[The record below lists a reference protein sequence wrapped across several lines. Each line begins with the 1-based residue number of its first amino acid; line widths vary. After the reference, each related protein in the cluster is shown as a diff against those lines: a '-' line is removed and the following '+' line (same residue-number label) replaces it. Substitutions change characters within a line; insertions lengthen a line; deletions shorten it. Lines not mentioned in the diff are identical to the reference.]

1 MSTEPSRTL
10 TPTSY
15 IVLGLIEL
23 CGSAT
28 PYELKTIVAASL
40 GNFWSVQHA
49 QLYTETAKLAADG
62 MLDER
67 REEEGRRRKVYSLTA
82 SGSEALAEWTAQPS
96 SETYEL
102 RDIGLLKLFF
112 GADPRVIAPAQLEAH
127 RAKLAEY
134 EAMRQEAE
142 GLGPDGPRLV
152 LESGIDHERA
162 YVDYWERLLEGGS

>member
-1 MSTEPSRTL
+1 MSPEPARTL

-15 IVLGLIEL
+15 IVLGLVQL

-62 MLDER
+62 LLDEQ
-67 REEEGRRRKVYSLTA
+67 REEAGRRRKVYSLTA
-82 SGSEALAEWTAQPS
+82 AGRDALQQWTAEPTA
-96 SETYEL
+96 ETYEL

-112 GADPRVIAPAQLEAH
+112 GADPEVIAPAQLEAH
-127 RAKLAEY
+127 RAKLAQY
-134 EAMRQEAE
+134 EAMRAEAE
-142 GLGPDGPRLV
+142 SLGPSGPRLV
-152 LESGIDHERA
+152 LESGIEHERA
-162 YVDYWERLLEGGS
+162 YVEYWERIAKSA

>member
-1 MSTEPSRTL
+1 MTDEPKRAL

-15 IVLGLIEL
+15 IVLGLVEL

-62 MLDER
+62 LLDEQ
-67 REEEGRRRKVYSLTA
+67 REEEGRRRKVYSLTPA
-82 SGSEALAEWTAQPS
+82 GRHALREWTAQPTR
-96 SETYEL
+96 ETYEL
-102 RDIGLLKLFF
+102 RDVGLLKLFF
-112 GADPRVIAPAQLEAH
+112 GADPAVIAPAQLEAH

-134 EAMRQEAE
+134 EAMRAEAE
-142 GLGPDGPRLV
+142 GLGPDGPRRV

-162 YVDYWERLLEGGS
+162 YVEYWQRLAEGG

>member
-1 MSTEPSRTL
+1 MTEQPQREL

-23 CGSAT
+23 CGKAT

-62 MLDER
+62 LLDEQ
-67 REEEGRRRKVYSLTA
+67 REHEGRRRKMYSLTA
-82 SGSEALAEWTAQPS
+82 EGRRALTEWTALPTS
-96 SETYEL
+96 DTYEL
-102 RDIGLLKLFF
+102 RDVGLLKLFF
-112 GADPRVIAPAQLEAH
+112 GADPAVIAPAQLEAH
-127 RAKLAEY
+127 RAKLAQY
-134 EAMRQEAE
+134 EAMREEAE
-142 GLGPDGPRLV
+142 SLGPEGPRLA

-162 YVDYWERLLEGGS
+162 YVDYWQRLADG

>member
-1 MSTEPSRTL
+1 MTEEPQRAL

-49 QLYTETAKLAADG
+49 QLYTETAKLAAEG
-62 MLDER
+62 LLDEQ
-67 REEEGRRRKVYSLTA
+67 REKEGRRRKVYSLTA
-82 SGSEALAEWTAQPS
+82 EGRTALEAWTALPT

-102 RDIGLLKLFF
+102 RDVGLLKLFF
-112 GADPRVIAPAQLEAH
+112 GADPAMIAPAQLEAH
-127 RAKLAEY
+127 RAKLAQY
-134 EAMRQEAE
+134 EAMREEAE
-142 GLGPDGPRLV
+142 GLGPNGPRLV
-152 LESGIDHERA
+152 LESGIEHERA
-162 YVDYWERLLEGGS
+162 YVDYWQRLANRG